1 MLLKDVFKIMDLKES
16 TFFKGK
22 LNLFKNNDEITILK
36 DPSSKTLKSLF
47 DKGDVRGLYTSD
59 TEEFYFWHAE
69 TLNHYGFFQKFGFG
83 DDDSDICFI
92 LSKNEIKFP
101 QWMVHPKEFG
111 IENEDKLWNIKC
123 DIELIT
129 NDNKIKSLYPNGFK
143 IGVSY

>member
-16 TFFKGK
+16 TFFKGR
-22 LNLFKNNDEITILK
+22 LGFFKNNDEITILK
-36 DPSSKTLKSLF
+36 NPSSKTLKALF
-47 DKGDVRGLYTSD
+47 DKGDVRGLYTPD

-92 LSKNEIKFP
+92 LAKNEIKFP
-101 QWMVHPKEFG
+101 QWMIYPEQFG
-111 IENEDKLWNIKC
+111 IKSEDKLWNIKC

-129 NDNKIKSLYPNGFK
+129 NENSIKNLYPNGFK